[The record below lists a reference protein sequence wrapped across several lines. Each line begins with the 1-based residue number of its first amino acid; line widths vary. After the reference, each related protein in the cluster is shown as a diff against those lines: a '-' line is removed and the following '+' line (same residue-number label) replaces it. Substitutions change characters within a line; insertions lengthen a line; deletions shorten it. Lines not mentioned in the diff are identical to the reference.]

1 MRNLLAITLLFCS
14 GMLSA
19 FTPPF
24 EDVKISRQGN
34 QVSIHYGKG
43 LEYSAHGAIFPA
55 EYADLVAISAE
66 NGTLIIDTRALFQK
80 SGKGT
85 IRINFL
91 GIDAGKLVKQ
101 PGNQTNRLS
110 WYLKSD
116 RAGIPLELFFEGTQL
131 DKEGKRV
138 HFWKSQH
145 AVSNGEDQIVI
156 FDQILPPSIGGLGA
170 RIQIKGGGV
179 FAIEKI
185 LCEPVNVETE
195 SRLDP
200 KKNYVWNGGAERGCY
215 GIFLNSPEFSLP
227 EGAPQGWEHRLSI
240 DRDIKYS
247 GKASFRFGKQGGNER
262 VYFNP
267 VPFEFGQIA
276 HFSAY
281 LRADSPCKAVMALF
295 VGNGSA
301 YEKEIEIGEQ
311 WRKYELFI
319 PKWDEQAEGVRKI
332 GSMGL
337 SSLPGIFR
345 HAFPHFT
352 IPGGVTVWADNL
364 SYSAGARGEYV
375 PEQGI
380 AASGRL
386 DRASHSYEPGEI
398 VVAELDLSN
407 LDQTPGEASVSWELT
422 DFSGRVLAGRQEPPV
437 SVPATGEARKRYSVP
452 LPPDMTGPMNLL
464 FTVNGERTGFYLGA
478 LSGEKRPMD
487 RRVGMNYTWC
497 NHKRA
502 AEMLSRFRIG
512 AIRHWSHDDQKPWR
526 GFEGVDAFHRA
537 DFYNLMCLDT
547 QPDLRAQNQLPYDL
561 APWAAEVRALAEKYR
576 GKMDCYE
583 ILNEPNIWPG
593 LRKNPDPAKFRDMT
607 PELDAQCI
615 AVLGAA
621 ARQGDPA
628 VKIAGPG
635 TCGSS
640 AGWPVSVLAAGAE
653 RHLDLIS
660 EHPYRE
666 LPELPDYEPE
676 LNALKT
682 AVRKFNPEFPVIA
695 TESGFRSMT
704 AFPDCGKIPDFA
716 QLQATGSVRLLLIGL
731 ANGLEQF
738 YLFSFSFRDQGTGY
752 ITTLMGGPDNGFHP
766 LPSPA
771 LFAVRG
777 MIDRIYGAKPVRRIP
792 LGNDYRCYLFDR
804 GEVRVAALWKWNG
817 EPETV
822 EPGTAWKNGRLF
834 DLFGNVLNPEKF
846 QLSDSPCY
854 FETALSAD
862 ALAGQIAALPLRSG
876 KNPLDVTLR
885 AVDRS
890 RFEILVRNLTA
901 KRMTGTLTTGCG
913 KAEFRDLPP
922 EQSQTFA
929 FSAPEPIG
937 LIPQAIEAETEIPA
951 LGRRFRK
958 RFELKGIFPPESKSP
973 LTMDGD
979 SSDWP
984 GDAVTL
990 PLAEKTRLKPWGK
1003 AEEML
1008 DASAKI
1014 AWDRDF
1020 LYVLVSVNKPDY
1032 RETAEKIPA
1041 ILYGSDSVQIAF
1053 DTLRN
1058 ALPDTH
1064 GYQDDDFEYS
1074 VGRQNG
1080 RPVVYRH
1087 YASASAHDSFE
1098 KPLGVAEDVNAAI
1111 AVKDGVTT
1119 YEMAFPRRAVSPFRL
1134 EPGAAMRIN
1143 ILLNAGNEKGRAG
1156 YFELTPGIGSAPKR
1170 PGLFMDLIISGEK
1183 SNE

>member
-14 GMLSA
+14 GMLAA
-19 FTPPF
+19 FTLPF
-24 EDVKISRQGN
+24 EDVTISRQGN
-34 QVSIHYGKG
+34 NVSIHYGKG
-43 LEYSAHGAIFPA
+43 TRRSANGAIFPA
-55 EYADLVAISAE
+55 EYADLVTLSAE
-66 NGTLIIDTRALFQK
+66 NGTLTIDTRALFQK
-80 SGKGT
+80 SPKGT
-85 IRINFL
+85 IRINFS
-91 GIDAGKLVKQ
+91 GIDSGKLVKQ
-101 PGNQTNRLS
+101 LGNQTNRLS

-116 RAGIPLELFFEGTQL
+116 RAGAPLELFFEGTQL

-138 HFWKSQH
+138 HFWRSQH
-145 AVSNGEDQIVI
+145 AVSNGQDQIVI
-156 FDQILPPSIGGLGA
+156 FDQVLPPSIGDLSA
-170 RIQIKGGGV
+170 RIQITGSGV
-179 FAIEKI
+179 FVIEKI
-185 LCEPVNVETE
+185 LCEPVEVETE

-200 KKNYVWNGGAERGCY
+200 KRNYLWNGGAERGFY
-215 GIFLNSPEFSLP
+215 GIFLNSPEFALP
-227 EGAPQGWEHRLSI
+227 GGAPQDWEHRLSI
-240 DRDIKYS
+240 DRDVKYS

-262 VYFNP
+262 IYFNP

-332 GSMGL
+332 GSMGP

-345 HAFPHFT
+345 HALPHFT
-352 IPGGVTVWADNL
+352 IPNGVTVWADNL
-364 SYSAGARGEYV
+364 SFHAGARGEYN
-375 PEQGI
+375 PEGGI
-380 AASGRL
+380 AACGKL
-386 DRASHSYEPGEI
+386 DRNSHCYQPGATINAALE
-398 VVAELDLSN
+398 LSN
-407 LDQTPGEASVSWELT
+407 LEPTPGKAAVSWILT
-422 DFSGRVLAGRQEPPV
+422 DFAGHELAKGSGPSAE
-437 SVPATGEARKRYSVP
+437 VPANGEIKVNYPVP
-452 LPPDMTGPMNLL
+452 LPADTAGPLNLR
-464 FTVNGERTGFYLGA
+464 FFINGESLGFYLGA
-478 LSGEKRPMD
+478 LPPSNEALD
-487 RRVGMNYTWC
+487 RRIGFNYGWS
-497 NHKRA
+497 NHKLA
-502 AEMLSRFRIG
+502 AEMMARFRIG
-512 AIRHWSHDDQKPWR
+512 AIRHWSNDDRKAWR
-526 GFEGVDAFHRA
+526 GFDAVEEFSRA
-537 DFYNLMCLDT
+537 GFYNLMCLDT
-547 QPDLRAQNQLPYDL
+547 QPDLRAQNQVPYDL
-561 APWAAEVRALAEKYR
+561 GPWAEKVRTQAEKYR
-576 GKMDCYE
+576 GKIDCYE

-607 PELDAQCI
+607 PELNAQCI

-635 TCGSS
+635 TCGTS

-653 RHLDLIS
+653 KHLDIIS

-666 LPELPDYEPE
+666 LPEVPDYEPE

-682 AVRKFNPEFPVIA
+682 AVRKFNPEFPIIA

-704 AFPDCGKIPDFA
+704 AFPDFARIPDFA
-716 QLQATGSVRLLLIGL
+716 RLQAVGSVRLLLIGL

-752 ITTLMGGPDNGFHP
+752 TTTLMGGPDNGFHP
-766 LPSPA
+766 LPSPT

-804 GEVRVAALWKWNG
+804 GDVRVAALWKWSG
-817 EPETV
+817 EPVTI
-822 EPGTAWKNGRLF
+822 EPGTTWRNGRLY

-846 QLSDSPCY
+846 QLSISPCY
-854 FETALSAD
+854 FETTLSAD
-862 ALAGQIAALPLRSG
+862 ALAEKIASLPLQSE
-876 KNPLDVTLR
+876 NPLDFTLH
-885 AVDRS
+885 AVDHS
-890 RFEILVRNLTA
+890 RFEIRLCNLTA
-901 KRMTGTLTTGCG
+901 KAMTGTLTAGGT
-913 KAEFRDLPP
+913 KVHFRDLPP
-922 EQSQTFA
+922 EQSQSFA

-958 RFELKGIFPPESKSP
+958 RFELKGIFPPESKSS
-973 LTMDGD
+973 LAIDGD
-979 SSDWP
+979 ASDWP
-984 GDAVTL
+984 TDAATL
-990 PLAEKTRLKPWGK
+990 PLAEKTMLKPWSK
-1003 AEEML
+1003 EE
-1008 DASAKI
+1008 DALKPAAKVTY
-1014 AWDRDF
+1014 DRDS
-1020 LYVLVSVNKPDY
+1020 LYILVTVNKPDY

-1041 ILYGSDSVQIAF
+1041 ILHRSDSVQVAF

-1058 ALPDTH
+1058 ALPNTQ

-1098 KPLGVAEDVNAAI
+1098 KPLGVAEDVKAAI
-1111 AVKDGVTT
+1111 TVKNGVTT
-1119 YEMAFPRRAVSPFRL
+1119 YEMAFPRRAISPFRL

-1143 ILLNAGNEKGRAG
+1143 ILLNVGNEKGRAG
-1156 YFELTPGIGSAPKR
+1156 YVELTQGIGSAKR
-1170 PGLFMDLIISGEK
+1170 PGLFMDLIIPGEK
-1183 SNE
+1183 K

>member
-14 GMLSA
+14 GMLAA

-24 EDVKISRQGN
+24 EDVTISRQGN
-34 QVSIHYGKG
+34 NVSIHYGK
-43 LEYSAHGAIFPA
+43 ETRRSANGAIFPA
-55 EYADLVAISAE
+55 EYADLVTLRAE
-66 NGTLIIDTRALFQK
+66 NGTLTIDTRALFQK
-80 SGKGT
+80 SPKGT
-85 IRINFL
+85 IRINFS

-101 PGNQTNRLS
+101 PGNRTNRLS

-116 RAGIPLELFFEGTQL
+116 RAGVPLELFFEGTQL

-145 AVSNGEDQIVI
+145 AVSNGEEQIVI
-156 FDQILPPSIGGLGA
+156 FDQVLPPSIGNLGA
-170 RIQIKGGGV
+170 RIQITGSGV
-179 FAIEKI
+179 FVIEKI
-185 LCEPVNVETE
+185 LCEPVEVETE

-200 KKNYVWNGGAERGCY
+200 KRNYLWNGGAERGFY
-215 GIFLNSPEFSLP
+215 GILLNSPEFALP

-240 DRDIKYS
+240 DRNVKYS

-332 GSMGL
+332 GGMGP
-337 SSLPGIFR
+337 SSWAGACR

-352 IPGGVTVWADNL
+352 IPNGVTVWADNL
-364 SYSAGARGEYV
+364 SYHAGARGEYTL
-375 PEQGI
+375 ERGI
-380 AASGRL
+380 AASGKL
-386 DRASHSYEPGEI
+386 DRDSHCYQPGATVNAALE
-398 VVAELDLSN
+398 LSN
-407 LDQTPGEASVSWELT
+407 LEPTPGNAAVSWILT
-422 DFSGRVLAGRQEPPV
+422 DFAGHELAKGSGPPAEVPANGEIKVNCPV
-437 SVPATGEARKRYSVP
+437 SLPANTVGP
-452 LPPDMTGPMNLL
+452 LSLR
-464 FTVNGERTGFYLGA
+464 FSVNGESLGFYLGA
-478 LSGEKRPMD
+478 LPPENKVLD
-487 RRVGMNYTWC
+487 RRIGFNYDRG

-502 AEMLSRFRIG
+502 AEMLARFRIG
-512 AIRHWSHDDQKPWR
+512 AIRHWSNDDQKPWA

-537 DFYNLMCLDT
+537 GFYNLMCLAT
-547 QPDLRAQNQLPYDL
+547 QPDLRAESQVPYDL

-576 GKMDCYE
+576 GKIDCYE

-607 PELDAQCI
+607 PELDARCI

-635 TCGSS
+635 TCGTS

-653 RHLDLIS
+653 KHLDLIS

-682 AVRKFNPEFPVIA
+682 AVRKFNPGFPVIA
-695 TESGFRSMT
+695 TESGFSGM
-704 AFPDCGKIPDFA
+704 AGFPDEGEIPDFA
-716 QLQATGSVRLLLIGL
+716 QRQANNSVRLMLIGL
-731 ANGLEQF
+731 GNGLDQF
-738 YLFSFSFRDQGTGY
+738 YLFAFSFRIQGTGWM
-752 ITTLMGGPDNGFHP
+752 TALMGGPDNGFHP
-766 LPSPA
+766 LPSPV

-804 GEVRVAALWKWNG
+804 GDVRVAALWKWNG
-817 EPETV
+817 EPVTV
-822 EPGTAWKNGRLF
+822 APGTAWKNGRLF
-834 DLFGNVLNPEKF
+834 DLFGNILNPEKF
-846 QLSDSPCY
+846 QLSASPCY
-854 FETALSAD
+854 FETTLSAD
-862 ALAGQIAALPLRSG
+862 ALAGQIAALPLRSE
-876 KNPLDVTLR
+876 NPLDFTLR
-885 AVDRS
+885 AVDHS

-901 KRMTGTLTTGCG
+901 KGMTGALTAGG
-913 KAEFRDLPP
+913 QRVNFRDLPP
-922 EQSQTFA
+922 EQSQSFA

-937 LIPQAIEAETEIPA
+937 LIPRTIEAETEIPA

-973 LTMDGD
+973 LTIDGD
-979 SSDWP
+979 ASDWP
-984 GDAVTL
+984 TDAATL
-990 PLAEKTRLKPWGK
+990 PLAVKTRLKPWDK

-1032 RETAEKIPA
+1032 RETAETIPA
-1041 ILYGSDSVQIAF
+1041 ILYQSDSVQIAF

-1058 ALPDTH
+1058 ALPDTQ

-1074 VGRQNG
+1074 VGRQDG

-1098 KPLGVAEDVNAAI
+1098 KPLGVAVDVKAAI
-1111 AVKDGVTT
+1111 AVKNGVTT
-1119 YEMAFPRRAVSPFRL
+1119 YEMAFPRRAISPFRL

-1156 YFELTPGIGSAPKR
+1156 YVELTPGIGSTPKR
-1170 PGLFMDLIISGEK
+1170 PGLFMDLIIPGEK
-1183 SNE
+1183 K